1 MPLLD
6 RIFSGDEELGKK
18 DDDHRPGKRTTIPS
32 SWVHRQSMPG
42 FRQRRYFYA
51 LIAILF
57 IYLFIKN
64 LPTDIGPNS
73 RTGGPTSPSASA
85 QLASRPQPPTDQPPR
100 AKAQSDAEKYY
111 YEGQIKFYKLAV
123 SLHAVVGM
131 AGYNGA
137 NKNVLFAAS
146 GLKSASEIIPLA
158 CEMAKWK
165 RNNVHFALMGRDD
178 LDISEIQKLNG
189 VNDDDCNIHWHGW
202 GHSFIN
208 RSIVDMSLQMRAR
221 IILAGA
227 PIGEWKRVSLLAWDT
242 SRLLCIRRSLS
253 SIMEAG
259 KTAFL

>member
-18 DDDHRPGKRTTIPS
+18 DDDHRPGKGFTIPS
-32 SWVHRQSMPG
+32 SWVPRQSMPG
-42 FRQRRYFYA
+42 FRKRRYFYG

-57 IYLFIKN
+57 LYLFIKN
-64 LPTDIGPNS
+64 LPTDMGPNS
-73 RTGGPTSPSASA
+73 LRGDSRLPSGDA
-85 QLASRPQPPTDQPPR
+85 QLAPHPQPPIGLPPR
-100 AKAQSDAEKYY
+100 PRAPSDAEKYY
-111 YEGQIKFYKLAV
+111 YEGPIKFYKLAV
-123 SLHAVVGM
+123 SLHAVSGM

-158 CEMAKWK
+158 CDMAKWK

-189 VNDDDCNIHWHGW
+189 VSGDDCNIYWHGW
-202 GHSFIN
+202 GHFFIN
-208 RSIVDMSLQMRAR
+208 RSIVDMSLQMRAQ

-227 PIGEWKRVSLLAWDT
+227 PIGEWKLVSLLLWDT
-242 SRLLCIRRSLS
+242 SRLSYIRR
-253 SIMEAG
+253 
-259 KTAFL
+259 